1 MCFSFD
7 EELLIDDPIHKY
19 ESIPLESSEN
29 DFVKKQLNT
38 DDAADNG
45 DQNQSVNYAYH
56 PIIDF
61 FAQSYKSWNKQW
73 QFYWCQTPKCNIN
86 SSV

>member
-1 MCFSFD
+1 MWILYFSFD
-7 EELLIDDPIHKY
+7 DEPLDDPIHKY
-19 ESIPLESSEN
+19 ESIPLESNGN

-38 DDAADNG
+38 DIDEGDNG
-45 DQNQSVNYAYH
+45 DQKSVNYAYH

-73 QFYWCQTPKCNIN
+73 QALKCQKSAI
-86 SSV
+86 